1 MSGHQE
7 VGRTQRWGAVLLVR
21 LAGVA
26 VTVSGLA
33 FMGWGTTQG
42 GAHSSPLRIILASQT
57 FTCDTSQRCIKPSQV
72 PTTAG
77 SYKDASL
84 CTDQAALANPN
95 EDYWHF
101 VIPES
106 SGYAFSSDTN
116 DFTATFAT
124 NNNIHADHFGH
135 SGKFAFVL
143 SPAGAELDWAYANN
157 VVGIGTGDFNLSGTC
172 PATVTTTSTA
182 TQTSTVTSTV
192 TSTTTVTQPTTVTTT
207 TTVTQP
213 ASTVTSTKTETETE
227 TVTQPTTVT
236 ETSTKTVTATSTV
249 TSPTT
254 ETVTETKTE
263 TSPTTVTATTTVTH
277 NHTVTKTV
285 TEEGTTTTV
294 TQPGT
299 TTTVTETQ
307 TITGAVAGVSTSGGS
322 TAGSGAASVP
332 STGADVDFGL
342 GLLLV
347 VAGGGLIAVAP
358 RLRRKNARP

>member
-1 MSGHQE
+1 M
-7 VGRTQRWGAVLLVR
+7 
-21 LAGVA
+21 
-26 VTVSGLA
+26 GL
-33 FMGWGTTQG
+33 GTAQG
-42 GAHSSPLRIILASQT
+42 GAKSADTVLLKLTSTQT
-57 FTCDTSQRCIKPSQV
+57 FTCQSDQRCIKPSQV

-101 VIPES
+101 VIPAS

-135 SGKFAFVL
+135 SGKFAYVL

-157 VVGIGTGDFNLSGTC
+157 VVGVDAGDFNLSGTC
-172 PATVTTTSTA
+172 PATVTTTTTG

-213 ASTVTSTKTETETE
+213 ASTVTSTKTETQTE
-227 TVTQPTTVT
+227 TVTQPTTVTETST

-263 TSPTTVTATTTVTH
+263 TSPTTVIATTTVTH

-358 RLRRKNARP
+358 RLRRKAARP